1 MSAVV
6 EAMAVSFGRSTRD
19 GCKSN
24 IKTKKT
30 TISGKSSVEIGALK
44 HQSGCRS
51 CTSRCQSAAIKSSV
65 EAIPLMPT
73 SPLGEYPAL
82 EWWINASSRKLD
94 VAYATHSPI
103 VRRVVEVDN
112 EQRSICEKAREKGYP
127 VKFVSQGI
135 MTASNNHFRG
145 TPARVLAAVR
155 FFANQ
160 MIECSRPSAHGI
172 FICLM
177 IRRRKRPESLKDLSP

>member
-1 MSAVV
+1 
-6 EAMAVSFGRSTRD
+6 
-19 GCKSN
+19 
-24 IKTKKT
+24 
-30 TISGKSSVEIGALK
+30 L
-44 HQSGCRS
+44 
-51 CTSRCQSAAIKSSV
+51 
-65 EAIPLMPT
+65 
-73 SPLGEYPAL
+73 PLGKYPAL

-112 EQRSICEKAREKGYP
+112 EKRSICKKAREKGYP

-135 MTASNNHFRG
+135 MTINNHFRSA
-145 TPARVLAAVR
+145 PARVLAAVR

-177 IRRRKRPESLKDLSP
+177 IRRRKPPESLKDLSP